1 MQNKTSITDNYN
13 KINKNN
19 KFSKKFVYC
28 IVKTLLGNTYK
39 CKIIYENKKTICINW
54 FNGKRYFSPKTLL
67 SNELSIVKFLND

>member
-39 CKIIYENKKTICINW
+39 CKILYET
-54 FNGKRYFSPKTLL
+54 PKQFVLIGLMEKDIFLL
-67 SNELSIVKFLND
+67 KLYCQMNFQL